1 MSAKGKY
8 IAVKPDTII
17 EARYDLTP
25 KQNDILD
32 MVLSKISDDNNYL
45 FNLDLNEYR
54 KLYRTDTS
62 NIYRDLKKAVKDFEG
77 KGFYLVDKDN
87 KKEIFFAWFAS
98 IAYSDN
104 EGKIVVEV
112 GHQLKKLLIDMKKK
126 IFYRI
131 EYPLNFSSI
140 YSKRIYYYL
149 KSFEDTGWRIDD
161 IEQLKRKLQC
171 AENYS
176 RYNDFKRKVILVAQ
190 EEINNYSDI
199 SFEFE
204 EIKQQRKVVSLKFT
218 IENVRRQIDA
228 SGDDSSTGS
237 DIYDSIKSYIKE
249 PLTKGEA
256 EELFNLCQGNV
267 LLLKEKYDIV
277 QYSYKDT
284 GKINSLFNL
293 LKDVIKNPEKYK
305 MPGTPDNI
313 SERKTKKNSKIT
325 NFTERVYNA
334 KEIEDVWLKKSA
346 KETFGD

>member
-8 IAVKPDTII
+8 IAVKPDSII

-45 FNLDLNEYR
+45 FQLDLNEYR
-54 KLYRTDTS
+54 KLYKTDTS
-62 NIYRDLKKAVKDFEG
+62 NIYRDLKRAVKDFEG
-77 KGFYLVDKDN
+77 KGFYLVDKDK

-104 EGKIVVEV
+104 EGKIIVEV
-112 GHQLKKLLIDMKKK
+112 GQQLKKLLIDMKKK

-190 EEINNYSDI
+190 DEINNFSDI
-199 SFEFE
+199 SFYFE
-204 EIKQQRKVVSLKFT
+204 ELKQKKRVVSLKFT
-218 IENVRRQIDA
+218 IEKVKKQLDVPLEEYPI
-228 SGDDSSTGS
+228 GS
-237 DIYDSIKSYIKE
+237 DNFENIKSFIKE
-249 PLTKGEA
+249 PLSRAEA
-256 EELFNLCQGNV
+256 EELLNLCNSNIS
-267 LLLKEKYDIV
+267 LLKEKYDIV
-277 QYSYKDT
+277 QNSYKDS
-284 GKINSLFNL
+284 GKINSLYNL
-293 LKDVIKNPEKYK
+293 LKDVIINPDKYK
-305 MPGTPDNI
+305 KPGTLEFVK
-313 SERKTKKNSKIT
+313 SSKVS
-325 NFTERVYNA
+325 NFTERVYDA
-334 KEIEDVWLKKSA
+334 KQLEAMLLKKSA
-346 KETFGD
+346 NEMNIE